1 MKKELNIYNIVLF
14 HILIIISSNFLVQY
28 PFTIM
33 NLHTTWGAF
42 TYPLTFITT
51 DLTTRIIGPSKAKTI
66 IFAAMLP
73 GAITSYIVS
82 TLFVNGIY
90 QDLTSLF
97 HLNMVAFR
105 ISLAC
110 FMAYIIGQLLDIL
123 IFQKLRNNKSWWLAP
138 SASSLVG
145 NFIDTV
151 VFFFLAFYGSNI
163 AVLRDHWIETA
174 AIDFCLKYFVTLVCF
189 IPLYRIIL
197 NTIIKNYSTD
207 AKMFYK

>member
-1 MKKELNIYNIVLF
+1 MKKELSIYNIVLF

-51 DLTTRIIGPSKAKTI
+51 DLTIRILGPSKAKTI
-66 IFAAMLP
+66 IFTAMLP
-73 GAITSYIVS
+73 GAIASYIVS
-82 TLFVNGIY
+82 TLFVNGTY
-90 QDLTSLF
+90 QGLSSLF

-110 FMAYIIGQLLDIL
+110 LMAYIIGQLLDVL

-138 SASSLVG
+138 SVSSLIG

-151 VFFFLAFYGSNI
+151 VFFFLAFYGSNVP
-163 AVLRDHWIETA
+163 VLRDHWIEIAT
-174 AIDFCLKYFVTLVCF
+174 IDFCFKYFVTLVCF
-189 IPLYRIIL
+189 IPLYGIVLNII
-197 NTIIKNYSTD
+197 TKNYSAN